1 MRLRVDAP
9 LLDGYLSYL
18 ESDAT
23 PFITPGHKGRASKL
37 DADLGAV
44 VAGDV
49 PLYGGV
55 DTVKSAR
62 GLLAEAER
70 RSARWYG
77 ATGAVT
83 RREAP
88 HTAIRRSASRSDSRA
103 TRSS

>member
-49 PLYGGV
+49 PLYG
-55 DTVKSAR
+55 
-62 GLLAEAER
+62 
-70 RSARWYG
+70 
-77 ATGAVT
+77 AVPAG
-83 RREAP
+83 RAPLGFREQ
-88 HTAIRRSASRSDSRA
+88 TAG
-103 TRSS
+103 